1 MMYYAI
7 VMTIHTLQL
16 CLLIIK
22 QKISKKGAET
32 STLFYRFANRL
43 VGDGQS
49 PYPVLVLYGHKSG
62 P

>member
-7 VMTIHTLQL
+7 VMTIHTLEL

-22 QKISKKGAET
+22 QRIGKRGAEI

-49 PYPVLVLYGHKSG
+49 PYPVLVL
-62 P
+62 